1 MTRIRFEN
9 VTKTYP
15 CVRGQ
20 NWLRN
25 IFQAGAAV
33 RGRKKVLEDVSF
45 SMREGDSYA
54 LVGRNGAGKST
65 LLAVIAGLLPYDS
78 GNVEIAGGVAP
89 MLDLGAGF
97 HPDLTG
103 RENLMVN
110 SALLGLTRRQ
120 ACDRM
125 DEMIEFSE
133 LEYVIDEPLRTYSTG
148 MVLRLSF
155 SVATAVNRDILL
167 IDELLAV
174 GDAAFQAKC
183 IERIHG
189 MKRDGK
195 IFVCVSH
202 AESLGELCD
211 KAIWL
216 ENGLVRRIGRY
227 DAVMTDYLDSL
238 QCLAPL
244 DPAIA

>member
-25 IFQAGAAV
+25 IFRAGDGA
-33 RGRKKVLEDVSF
+33 RRRKKVLEDVSF
-45 SMREGDSYA
+45 TMREGDSYA

-65 LLAVIAGLLPYDS
+65 LLGVIAGLLPYDS
-78 GNVEIAGGVAP
+78 GQIEVAGGVAP

-97 HPDLTG
+97 HADLTG

-110 SALLGLTRRQ
+110 AALLGLTRRE
-120 ACDRM
+120 ALDRM
-125 DEMIEFSE
+125 GEMIEFSE
-133 LEYVIDEPLRTYSTG
+133 LEEVIDQPLRTYSTG
-148 MVLRLSF
+148 MVMRLSF

-183 IERIHG
+183 IDRIHG
-189 MKRDGK
+189 MKSEGK

-202 AESLGELCD
+202 AESLGQLCE

-216 ENGLVRRIGRY
+216 ENGIVRQIGRY
-227 DAVMTDYLDSL
+227 EAVMTDYLSSL
-238 QCLAPL
+238 QCVGPL